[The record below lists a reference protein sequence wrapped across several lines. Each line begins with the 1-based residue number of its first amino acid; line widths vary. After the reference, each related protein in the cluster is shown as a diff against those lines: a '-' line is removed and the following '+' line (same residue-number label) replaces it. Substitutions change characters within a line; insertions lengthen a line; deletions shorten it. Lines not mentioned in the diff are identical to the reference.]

1 MEFNGQYLTY
11 EEYKRLGGTLDLMP
25 FNLLEYE
32 ARKKIDA
39 KTQRRLV
46 GNTNIPEEVKMCEYA
61 LINSING
68 YANSFKS
75 ISNSGNLASESI
87 DGYSVS
93 YITPSQVSEIIHSKD
108 TEIDDVIRTYLT
120 GVIYNNEHLIYVG
133 IE

>member
-11 EEYKRLGGTLDLMP
+11 EEYRGLGGTLDLMP

-39 KTQRRLV
+39 RTQNRLV
-46 GNTNIPEEVKMCEYA
+46 NKENIPQEVKLCEYA
-61 LINSING
+61 LINSINS
-68 YANSFKS
+68 YSNSLEK

-93 YITPSQVSEIIHSKD
+93 YITPTQVSEVVTARSF
-108 TEIDDVIRTYLT
+108 ELDDIIRTYLT
-120 GVIYNNEHLIYVG
+120 GVVYDNEHLIFVG

>member
-11 EEYKRLGGTLDLMP
+11 EEYKGLGGTLDLMP

-32 ARKKIDA
+32 ARKKIDS

-46 GNTNIPEEVKMCEYA
+46 GSTNIPEEVKMCEYA

-68 YANSFKS
+68 YANSTES
-75 ISNSGNLASESI
+75 ISKSGNLASESI

-93 YITPSQVSEIIHSKD
+93 YITPTQIKEVIASKNA
-108 TEIDDVIRTYLT
+108 EIDDIILTHLT
-120 GVIYNNEHLIYVG
+120 GVIYNNEHLIYIG